1 MAKTDT
7 YRQKLNSLPH
17 WDEFLLA
24 ESGLPGPRGNLELA
38 RAVADAGDAALF
50 LRYAALTAAQAP
62 ANTPAEFLAFCGV
75 LGLGNLLAQG
85 NRAVL
90 ADLRRHAADPR
101 WRTREAVAMALQH
114 WGRTEMDAL
123 LLEME
128 AWRHDS
134 PLVQRAAVA
143 ALCEPAL
150 LGNPAHVARVL
161 GVLNTVT
168 RSLAAGP
175 TTLTPE
181 LDALRKGLGYGWSV
195 AVAAYPPAGQP
206 AMEQWLANPHK
217 HVQWVM
223 RENLKKQRLHR
234 IDATWVA
241 AAQQKLLLK

>member
-1 MAKTDT
+1 MTKIEA
-7 YRQKLNSLPH
+7 YRQKLNSLPE
-17 WDEFLLA
+17 WDDFLLA

-50 LRYAALTAAQAP
+50 FRYAALTAEQAP
-62 ANTPAEFLAFCGV
+62 VNSPAEFLAFCGV

-114 WGRTEMDAL
+114 WGLADMNAL
-123 LLEME
+123 LAEME
-128 AWRHDS
+128 QWSHDS

-150 LGNPAHVARVL
+150 LANPAHVERVL
-161 GVLNTVT
+161 GVLHTVT
-168 RSLAAGP
+168 LSLAGSPAAR
-175 TTLTPE
+175 TPE
-181 LDALRKGLGYGWSV
+181 LEALRKGLGYGWSV
-195 AVAAYPPAGQP
+195 AVAACPEAGKP
-206 AMEQWLANPHK
+206 AMEQWLASSNK

-223 RENLKKQRLHR
+223 RENLKKQRLLR
-234 IDATWVA
+234 LDAAWVTA
-241 AAQQKLLLK
+241 ARQKLL